1 MSPAQTAGNETAGA
15 ENAGAHQTGA
25 AQRFAGQVA
34 LVTGAGSGIGAAVA
48 RQLAAEGAARVHV
61 VDVVEANAF
70 AVAEQVGGSAH
81 VVDVSDPDAVEA
93 AFGAVVAESGRVDVV
108 VHAAG
113 VDDAESKARMLAAM
127 EKGEPVDVLTQL
139 SDEGWR
145 RVLSINLDGT
155 FHILRAAVRRMK
167 PQGSGAIVTVGSSA
181 AFDTL
186 VGYPHYAASKA
197 GVHAVSQ
204 AVAKEVIPFGI
215 RVNTVAP
222 GPVDTAM
229 AARTPASVRAAMEAS
244 GAIGY
249 ATPEQLADNICYL
262 ASPASANV
270 VGAVLLSNG
279 GRFTV

>member
-1 MSPAQTAGNETAGA
+1 MDPATSTPTPAQ
-15 ENAGAHQTGA
+15 
-25 AQRFAGQVA
+25 QRFAGQVA
-34 LVTGAGSGIGAAVA
+34 LVTGGGSGIGAAVV
-48 RQLAAEGAARVHV
+48 RQLAAEGATVHV
-61 VDVVEANAF
+61 VDVVEDNARG
-70 AVAEQVGGSAH
+70 VAEQVGGVVH
-81 VVDVSDPDAVEA
+81 VVDVSDPQAVESAFDAVVEH
-93 AFGAVVAESGRVDVV
+93 SGRVDVV

-113 VDDAESKARMLAAM
+113 VDDPESKARMLAAR
-127 EKGEPVDVLTQL
+127 EKGEPVDVLTHL

-155 FHILRAAVRRMK
+155 FHVLRAAVRRMK
-167 PQGSGAIVTVGSSA
+167 PQGSGAIVTVRSSA

-186 VGYPHYAASKA
+186 LGYPHYAASKA

-204 AVAKEVIPFGI
+204 AVAKEVMPFGI

-229 AARTPASVRAAMEAS
+229 AARTPKAVREAMEAS
-244 GAIGY
+244 GAVGY

-262 ASPASANV
+262 ASPGAANV

-279 GRFTV
+279 GRFTVS

>member
-1 MSPAQTAGNETAGA
+1 MSPVENTATHEAGMP
-15 ENAGAHQTGA
+15 
-25 AQRFAGQVA
+25 QRFAGQVA

-61 VDVVEANAF
+61 VDVVEDNART
-70 AVAEQVGGSAH
+70 VAEQVGGTAH
-81 VVDVSDPDAVEA
+81 VVDVSDSAAVEA
-93 AFGAVVAESGRVDVV
+93 AFDAVLAESGRIDVV

-167 PQGSGAIVTVGSSA
+167 PQGSGSIVTVGSSA
-181 AFDTL
+181 AFDSL

-197 GVHAVSQ
+197 GVHAISQ

-262 ASPASANV
+262 ASPAAANV

-279 GRFTV
+279 GRFTVS